1 MVISSGN
8 AVWGDHNERLR
19 FMHRTMENARLALA
33 SPAPRASLQSIEMN
47 QTPELVQPVTF
58 LSILLARNHQHYSAF
73 THPLIHP
80 TQYSRVLGA
89 KCVMLLLQTTRK
101 KSTEKKTVTYE
112 DFNSN

>member
-1 MVISSGN
+1 MLISSGN

-58 LSILLARNHQHYSAF
+58 LSILLARNYQHYSAF

-80 TQYSRVLGA
+80 TQYSRALGA
-89 KCVMLLLQTTRK
+89 HGPSV
-101 KSTEKKTVTYE
+101 
-112 DFNSN
+112 

>member
-80 TQYSRVLGA
+80 TQYSRALGA
-89 KCVMLLLQTTRK
+89 HGLSVYVVVVA
-101 KSTEKKTVTYE
+101 KTSYARRFE
-112 DFNSN
+112 DFSSN